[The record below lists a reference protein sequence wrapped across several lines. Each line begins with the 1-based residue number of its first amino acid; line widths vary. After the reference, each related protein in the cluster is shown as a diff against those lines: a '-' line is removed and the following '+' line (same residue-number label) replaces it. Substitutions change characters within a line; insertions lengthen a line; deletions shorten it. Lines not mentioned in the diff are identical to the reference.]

1 MSTEL
6 LPPPS
11 QPKPVGHGWFPS
23 NAPRS
28 CNQIADR
35 VAQHAEVLARLESAN
50 TVSR

>member
-6 LPPPS
+6 LPPPL
-11 QPKPVGHGWFPS
+11 QPKPVGHGLVPKQR
-23 NAPRS
+23 AEILH
-28 CNQIADR
+28 QIADR